1 MKKNIFTILKKRT
14 NILILINS
22 ILLLCL
28 IILYI
33 PKKNSEILNFSL
45 LLKNDIDSIE
55 EIILTV
61 PNKSMPLTFNELK
74 LSRKNNNFV
83 YKTER
88 GEYKIKDGTV
98 ERLFSVLSAKK
109 DFIFISN
116 NLNQHHNL
124 GLDEHEAIKLQLV
137 RFDKTILKE
146 FIFGKKDTLGSSI
159 YFLPDARTKVFKM
172 HDDISPFLT
181 LRKDFWIDL
190 QIYKP
195 LFEQN
200 KIQSIIKNNLH
211 IIRSNKTEENFL
223 KLETFL
229 KQFSCIDIFPAMPI
243 ISTDTEYIDVILGNG
258 EKISLRETPLENGDY
273 ILFDSKFANSYIIS
287 GYTKRRIDEIIN
299 NIF

>member
-1 MKKNIFTILKKRT
+1 MKKNIFAILKKRT

-33 PKKNSEILNFSL
+33 PKQNSKTVNFSL
-45 LLKNDIDSIE
+45 FLKNDIDSIE
-55 EIILTV
+55 EIILTI
-61 PNKSMPLTFNELK
+61 PNKSMPLTFGELK
-74 LSRKNNNFV
+74 LSKKNNNFV

-88 GEYKIKDGTV
+88 GEYKIKDGIA

-109 DFIFISN
+109 DFIFITDKFA
-116 NLNQHHNL
+116 QHQNF
-124 GLDEHEAIKLQLV
+124 GLDEYEAVKLQLI
-137 RFDKTILKE
+137 RFDKTIAKE
-146 FIFGKKDTLGSSI
+146 FIFGKKDTLGSNI
-159 YFLPDARTKVFKM
+159 YFLPDARTKIFKM

-181 LRKDFWIDL
+181 LRTDFWIDL
-190 QIYKP
+190 QIYKS

-200 KIQSIIKNNLH
+200 KIQSIIKNNVH
-211 IIRSNKTEENFL
+211 TIRSNETEESFL
-223 KLETFL
+223 KLEMFL

-243 ISTDTEYIDVILGNG
+243 ISAETEYMDIVLGNG
-258 EKISLRETPLENGDY
+258 EKISLGETPLESGDY
-273 ILFDSKFANSYIIS
+273 ILFDSKCINSYIIS